1 MNSIQVRFAMVVLK
15 EDMEDEE
22 VEVEVDVE
30 AVKDDYRILYLS
42 MNEHSFV
49 EKGMN
54 EEVVDSLMRLM

>member
-1 MNSIQVRFAMVVLK
+1 MVVLK
-15 EDMEDEE
+15 EDMEDEV

-42 MNEHSFV
+42 MIEHWFV